1 MDTSVLYLYSQ
12 FIVKNRKTT
21 EDTGTHVSSRPGKRK
36 RKWPKRLPYSC
47 VYGAWFLVFLTTAT
61 SAFFT
66 FTYSLEWGKEKSN
79 AWLTSMLLSVCN
91 SVLIIQPT
99 KVRANIAGGKWEF
112 LGCHV
117 NFHESLKSL
126 LKVVAVYCSA
136 VNQGKGHFHT
146 KSLPHI

>member
-1 MDTSVLYLYSQ
+1 MYYQNLLLYLYSQ
-12 FIVKNRKTT
+12 FTVKNGKTT
-21 EDTGTHVSSRPGKRK
+21 EKTNTHASFRPRKRK
-36 RKWPKRLPYSC
+36 RKWPRRLPYWC

-99 KVRANIAGGKWEF
+99 KVCASIARKMGM
-112 LGCHV
+112 
-117 NFHESLKSL
+117 
-126 LKVVAVYCSA
+126 
-136 VNQGKGHFHT
+136 
-146 KSLPHI
+146 